1 MIVQRPVNQ
10 NVTTKP
16 TKFIRLNV
24 MADAGLPAV
33 AALEDIVSNK
43 AIAAGKRLPGFE
55 IHVMTGLTE

>member
-16 TKFIRLNV
+16 AKSIGLSV
-24 MADAGLPAV
+24 MADAGWPAL
-33 AALEDIVSNK
+33 AALGDIVSNK
-43 AIAAGKRLPGFE
+43 TTAAGIRLPGFE